1 MSRIRLLNCPFDAL
15 DLEQTLTVIGRFIEE
30 RRPTQHVVINV
41 AKLVDMRKDLEL
53 RSIIESCDLI
63 NADGMPIVWAS
74 KLLGRPLPCRIA
86 GVDLFQHLV
95 RLCAEKGY
103 RPFFFGA
110 REWVVQKVI
119 ETFVTRYPNLN
130 IAGFRNGYFEPD
142 EEPQIAATIRDGNA
156 DVLFVGFSSP
166 KKEKFLKRWMSV
178 MNVPF
183 SMGVGGSFDIIAGRT
198 KRAPEWM
205 QRAGL
210 EWFYRLLQEP
220 ERMWKRYLVTN
231 TLFALMVLKEI
242 LKGPTRRPEKL

>member
-15 DLEQTLTVIGRFIEE
+15 DLEQTMTVIVRFIEE
-30 RRPTQHVVINV
+30 RHPRQHVVINV

-119 ETFVTRYPNLN
+119 ETLVTRYPELN
-130 IAGFRNGYFEPD
+130 IAGFRNGYFKSD
-142 EEPQIAATIRDGNA
+142 EELEIASTIRDSNA
-156 DVLFVGFSSP
+156 DILFVGFSSP
-166 KKEKFLKRWMSV
+166 TKEKFLKRWMSV

-205 QRAGL
+205 QRSGL

-231 TLFALMVLKEI
+231 ILFALMVLGEI
-242 LKGPTRRPEKL
+242 LKGPNRRSEKP

>member
-15 DLEQTLTVIGRFIEE
+15 DLEQTLTVIEAFIKE
-30 RRPTQHVVINV
+30 RRPRQHVVINV
-41 AKLVDMRKDLEL
+41 AKLVDMKKDLEL

-74 KLLGRPLPCRIA
+74 KFLGQPLPCRIA

-110 REWVVQKVI
+110 REWVVKKVL
-119 ETFVTRYPNLN
+119 ETFVAQYPHLN

-142 EEPQIAATIRDGNA
+142 EEQQIAEMIRATHA
-156 DVLFVGFSSP
+156 DILFVGFSSP
-166 KKEKFLKRWMSV
+166 KKEKFLKRWMAV
-178 MNVPF
+178 MSVPF
-183 SMGVGGSFDIIAGRT
+183 CMGVGGSFDIIAGRT
-198 KRAPEWM
+198 KRAPRWM
-205 QRAGL
+205 QQASL
-210 EWFYRLLQEP
+210 EWFYRFLQEP

-231 TLFALMVLKEI
+231 THFALLVLKEI
-242 LKGPTRRPEKL
+242 LSGRNHGLER